1 MMTGTF
7 SFTSFAL
14 EYIFFNNM
22 SRFFLSFFLFFS
34 FFLFLLIYHKTLFD
48 KVTGVGYRI
57 IFVIYETQPAKSI
70 NFPIHIKLHVVLVI
84 I

>member
-22 SRFFLSFFLFFS
+22 SRFFLSFFLSFLF
-34 FFLFLLIYHKTLFD
+34 FFLFLLVYHKTLFD
-48 KVTGVGYRI
+48 KVIGVGYRTV
-57 IFVIYETQPAKSI
+57 FVIYVIQPAKSI
-70 NFPIHIKLHVVLVI
+70 NFVI
-84 I
+84 YI

>member
-22 SRFFLSFFLFFS
+22 SRFFLFFS

-48 KVTGVGYRI
+48 KVTGVRYRI

-70 NFPIHIKLHVVLVI
+70 NFLIYIKLHVVLFI